1 MKDLENKP
9 QNKSSIISK
18 SMRIVDILA
27 SSSGPMNFS
36 EILSESG
43 LAKSSTHRLLSIL
56 QYEGL
61 IYYDQSYKTLM

>member
-1 MKDLENKP
+1 
-9 QNKSSIISK
+9 
-18 SMRIVDILA
+18 
-27 SSSGPMNFS
+27 MNFS

-61 IYYDQSYKTLM
+61 IYYDQSYKTLMWLEK

>member
-1 MKDLENKP
+1 
-9 QNKSSIISK
+9 
-18 SMRIVDILA
+18 MRIVDILA

-36 EILSESG
+36 EILSKSG

-61 IYYDQSYKTLM
+61 IYYDQSYKTYGLGNRLREWQESRG